1 MACSSC
7 HENYGVCIGSADCDG
22 KRYSGCPA
30 ICRQCTIWVE
40 RRAVICTCEG
50 NYGNINI
57 AAPGTF
63 TVMLYVPALAAT
75 AYATNTQL
83 LRHPFPTLTLYLVVH
98 DKEGL
103 DETEGLGVP
112 AISTSAITTS
122 NSLEP

>member
-57 AAPGTF
+57 SSSWHIHR
-63 TVMLYVPALAAT
+63 MLYVPALAAT